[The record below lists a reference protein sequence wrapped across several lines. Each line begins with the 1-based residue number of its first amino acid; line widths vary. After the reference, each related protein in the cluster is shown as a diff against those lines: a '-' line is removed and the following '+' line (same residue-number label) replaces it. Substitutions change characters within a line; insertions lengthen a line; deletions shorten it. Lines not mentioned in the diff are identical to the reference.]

1 MHPARSRGVAGRAG
15 LRHLVFVV
23 GEAQIQTAA
32 VNVEAIAQ
40 VTVGHGGAFDVPARA
55 THAERRRPTGV
66 LGVGVLGGLPQGEI
80 TRVVLVGGDVGRVDR
95 IVLVGT
101 GGVHGRAHA
110 VGHGGGLIDFGGLLL
125 VSEFAVMRPG
135 CHIEV
140 HVAGGLAV
148 RIRDHIAVS
157 VVENALNQV
166 DHVRHVAGGA
176 RFHGGRQH
184 AERVVRLGEFALVV
198 IGAGPPTLAGGR
210 GLIEDLIVD
219 IGHITHKSDFVTE
232 LQKPAAHDVERHGG
246 TDMADMR

>member
-1 MHPARSRGVAGRAG
+1 M
-15 LRHLVFVV
+15 
-23 GEAQIQTAA
+23 
-32 VNVEAIAQ
+32 
-40 VTVGHGGAFDVPARA
+40 PARA
-55 THAERRRPTGV
+55 AHAKRRRPTGV
-66 LGVGVLGGLPQGEI
+66 LGIGVLRSLPQGEI
-80 TRVVLVGGDVGRVDR
+80 TRIMLVGGGIGRVDR

-110 VGHGGGLIDFGGLLL
+110 VGHGGGLIDFGGMLL

-148 RIRDHIAVS
+148 RIRDHIAVT

-176 RFHGGRQH
+176 RFHSGRQY
-184 AERVVRLGEFALVV
+184 AERVVCLGEFALVV
-198 IGAGPPTLAGGR
+198 IGAGPPTLACGR
-210 GLIEDLIVD
+210 GLNENLVVD
-219 IGHITHKSDFVTE
+219 IGHITHKSDFVAE

-246 TDMADMR
+246 TDMANMR

>member
-1 MHPARSRGVAGRAG
+1 MCQPGGPTPNGVD
-15 LRHLVFVV
+15 
-23 GEAQIQTAA
+23 Q
-32 VNVEAIAQ
+32 
-40 VTVGHGGAFDVPARA
+40 
-55 THAERRRPTGV
+55 RRPRDRCPSEPSTGRNHADHACR
-66 LGVGVLGGLPQGEI
+66 GGI
-80 TRVVLVGGDVGRVDR
+80 GRVDR

-148 RIRDHIAVS
+148 RIRDHIAVT

-176 RFHGGRQH
+176 RFHSGRQY
-184 AERVVRLGEFALVV
+184 AERVVCLGEFALVV
-198 IGAGPPTLAGGR
+198 IGAAHQR
-210 GLIEDLIVD
+210 W
-219 IGHITHKSDFVTE
+219 
-232 LQKPAAHDVERHGG
+232 PAAAALTRILSSISVTLR
-246 TDMADMR
+246 TKVTL

>member
-1 MHPARSRGVAGRAG
+1 MCQPGRPTPNGVDQRASSDRCPWGPSTGRNHVGRAC
-15 LRHLVFVV
+15 R
-23 GEAQIQTAA
+23 
-32 VNVEAIAQ
+32 
-40 VTVGHGGAFDVPARA
+40 
-55 THAERRRPTGV
+55 
-66 LGVGVLGGLPQGEI
+66 
-80 TRVVLVGGDVGRVDR
+80 GDVGRVDR

-110 VGHGGGLIDFGGLLL
+110 VGHGSGLIDFGSLLL
-125 VSEFAVMRPG
+125 VGEFAVMRPG

-148 RIRDHIAVS
+148 RIRDHIAVA

-210 GLIEDLIVD
+210 GLIEDLVVD

-232 LQKPAAHDVERHGG
+232 LQNQRRTMSNATAARIWPICGDDCTVAPH
-246 TDMADMR
+246 T